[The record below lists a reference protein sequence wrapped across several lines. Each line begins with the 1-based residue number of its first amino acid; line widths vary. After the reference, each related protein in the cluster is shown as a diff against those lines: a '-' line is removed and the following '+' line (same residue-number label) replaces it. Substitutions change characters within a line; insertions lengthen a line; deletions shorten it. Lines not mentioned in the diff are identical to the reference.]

1 MMSEKAQKIKGGKEM
16 RKILTTMDEVSR
28 LSKTIQN
35 NHYSELSTIE
45 NNMEYILNLDKGD
58 E

>member
-1 MMSEKAQKIKGGKEM
+1 M
-16 RKILTTMDEVSR
+16 RKILTKMNEVSL